1 MVFMVTDRK
10 TIRLLILEDSQ
21 NEAERI
27 VSLFRNAGH
36 ATRVHRI
43 TSLDDLNDAL
53 KNTWDLCI
61 AAHDSKNLAPLSALQ
76 TIQRTAR
83 DISFIQLIEDNSAE
97 LRIEML
103 ELGAQDAV
111 PRNEDELLVLVAK
124 RELAN
129 LEERRERRSAEVAL
143 REAEKRCQLL
153 LDSSV
158 DAIAYVHDGMHVYA
172 NRTYLQL
179 FGYDDHDELEG
190 MPMIDLI
197 AAQDQASFKDFLKH
211 YRSEEGHAEL
221 TCTGVTA
228 SNDNFKASISFSP
241 AHYDG
246 EPCMQAVI
254 RVAHDNAELE
264 EKLREISS
272 QDIVTGLYNR
282 QHFLELLD
290 NAAER
295 AVKAG
300 QPSSVAYIKVDH
312 YPTLQS
318 DLGIAGID
326 LLLADL
332 ANILRQQLSQDSQ
345 IARFADDVFTVLTPN
360 ITPEQSQD
368 ELLALMKKVETQLFD
383 INGRTAQTSLT
394 IGVAGLNEKTSKATD
409 VLKRAHGCADEATA
423 INTLKIYNPADEI
436 AAAASRGDVIAMLQ
450 QALENNSFKL
460 LFQPIISLR
469 GDKDELYEVLLR
481 LTNPQGEEIPPSEFI
496 NAAIASGFAEKIDRW
511 VLLNSIKLLTEHR
524 NKGHQTRLFI
534 HLSSASIQ
542 DQSLLPWL
550 SVALKASRLPA
561 DSIIVQIRET
571 DAVAY
576 LSQAKQLVKGLRDL
590 HCQVALGQFGCTL
603 NPFNTLK
610 HLDIDFVKIDGSFTK
625 ELSVPENQE
634 ALKET
639 LATLH
644 AQAKQSIVPFVE
656 SASVLSVLWQAG
668 VNYIQGHYLQG
679 PSQAMNY
686 DFSSGEE

>member
-1 MVFMVTDRK
+1 MVLMVTDRK

-43 TSLDDLNDAL
+43 TSLDDLNETL
-53 KNTWDLCI
+53 KSTWDLCI
-61 AAHDSKNLAPLSALQ
+61 AAPSSENLEPLIALQ

-83 DISFIQLIEDNSAE
+83 DISFIQLNQDNSAD
-97 LRIEML
+97 LRTEML
-103 ELGAQDAV
+103 ELGVQDAI
-111 PRNEDELLVLVAK
+111 PQSEDELLILVAK

-129 LEERRERRSAEVAL
+129 LEERRQRRAAEVAL
-143 REAEKRCQLL
+143 HEAEKRCQLL

-158 DAIAYVHDGMHVYA
+158 DAIAYVHDGMHIYA
-172 NRTYLQL
+172 NRAYLKL
-179 FGYDDHDELEG
+179 FDYADHDEMEG

-197 AAQDQASFKDFLKH
+197 AAQDQHNFKDFLKH
-211 YRSEEGHAEL
+211 YKSDEGNAEL

-228 SNDNFKASISFSP
+228 SADNFQASISFSP
-241 AHYDG
+241 AYYDG
-246 EPCMQAVI
+246 EPCVQVVI

-272 QDIVTGLYNR
+272 LDIVTGLFNR

-290 NAAER
+290 TAAER

-300 QPSSVAYIKVDH
+300 NPSSVAYIKIDH
-312 YPTLQS
+312 YAALQS

-326 LLLADL
+326 LLLTDL
-332 ANILRQQLSQDSQ
+332 ANILRQQLSQGSQ
-345 IARFADDVFTVLTPN
+345 IARFADDVFTVLTPDV
-360 ITPEQSQD
+360 TPEQNQA
-368 ELLALMKKVETQLFD
+368 ELLALMKKTEARLFD

-394 IGVAGLNEKTSKATD
+394 IGLAGLNEKTPKATE
-409 VLKRAHGCADEATA
+409 VLKRAHNCADETTQT
-423 INTLKIYNPADEI
+423 NTLKIYNPADEI
-436 AAAASRGDVIAMLQ
+436 AAAANRGDIVAMTQ

-469 GDKDELYEVLLR
+469 GDTDELYEVLLR
-481 LTNPQGEEIPPSEFI
+481 LVNPQGEEVPPNDFI
-496 NAAIASGFAEKIDRW
+496 NAAISAGLAEKIDRW

-524 NKGHQTRLFI
+524 SKGNQTRFFI

-542 DQSLLPWL
+542 DASLLPWL

-561 DSIIVQIRET
+561 DSIILQIRET

-576 LSQAKQLVKGLRDL
+576 LSQAKQLTQGLHEL

-625 ELSVPENQE
+625 ELSIAENQE
-634 ALKET
+634 SLKET
-639 LATLH
+639 LAALH

-656 SASVLSVLWQAG
+656 NASVLSVLWQAG

-686 DFSSGEE
+686 DFSSGDE

>member
-1 MVFMVTDRK
+1 M
-10 TIRLLILEDSQ
+10 
-21 NEAERI
+21 
-27 VSLFRNAGH
+27 
-36 ATRVHRI
+36 
-43 TSLDDLNDAL
+43 
-53 KNTWDLCI
+53 
-61 AAHDSKNLAPLSALQ
+61 
-76 TIQRTAR
+76 
-83 DISFIQLIEDNSAE
+83 
-97 LRIEML
+97 
-103 ELGAQDAV
+103 
-111 PRNEDELLVLVAK
+111 
-124 RELAN
+124 
-129 LEERRERRSAEVAL
+129 
-143 REAEKRCQLL
+143 
-153 LDSSV
+153 
-158 DAIAYVHDGMHVYA
+158 
-172 NRTYLQL
+172 
-179 FGYDDHDELEG
+179 
-190 MPMIDLI
+190 
-197 AAQDQASFKDFLKH
+197 
-211 YRSEEGHAEL
+211 
-221 TCTGVTA
+221 
-228 SNDNFKASISFSP
+228 
-241 AHYDG
+241 
-246 EPCMQAVI
+246 
-254 RVAHDNAELE
+254 
-264 EKLREISS
+264 
-272 QDIVTGLYNR
+272 
-282 QHFLELLD
+282 
-290 NAAER
+290 
-295 AVKAG
+295 
-300 QPSSVAYIKVDH
+300 
-312 YPTLQS
+312 
-318 DLGIAGID
+318 
-326 LLLADL
+326 
-332 ANILRQQLSQDSQ
+332 
-345 IARFADDVFTVLTPN
+345 
-360 ITPEQSQD
+360 
-368 ELLALMKKVETQLFD
+368 
-383 INGRTAQTSLT
+383 
-394 IGVAGLNEKTSKATD
+394 NEKTSKATD
-409 VLKRAHGCADEATA
+409 VLKRAHDCADEATA
-423 INTLKIYNPADEI
+423 INSLKIYNPADEI

>member
-53 KNTWDLCI
+53 KNIWDLCI
-61 AAHDSKNLAPLSALQ
+61 AAHHSKNLAPLSALQ

-83 DISFIQLIEDNSAE
+83 DISFIQLIEDNSAD
-97 LRIEML
+97 LRTEML
-103 ELGAQDAV
+103 ELGVQDAV

-179 FGYDDHDELEG
+179 FGYADHDEMEG

-211 YRSEEGHAEL
+211 YRSEEGNADL

-228 SNDNFKASISFSP
+228 TNDNFKASISFSP

-246 EPCMQAVI
+246 EPCVQVVI

-295 AVKAG
+295 AVKVG

-332 ANILRQQLSQDSQ
+332 ANILRQQLSQGSQ
-345 IARFADDVFTVLTPN
+345 IARFADDVFTVLTQN

-409 VLKRAHGCADEATA
+409 VLKRAHDCADEAKA

-481 LTNPQGEEIPPSEFI
+481 LTSPQGEEVPPSDFI
-496 NAAIASGFAEKIDRW
+496 NAAIAAGFAEKIDRW

-524 NKGHQTRLFI
+524 SKGHQTRFFI

-542 DQSLLPWL
+542 DPSLPPWL

-561 DSIIVQIRET
+561 DSIILQIRET

-576 LSQAKQLVKGLRDL
+576 LSQAKQLAKGLHDL

-639 LATLH
+639 LAALH

-686 DFSSGEE
+686 DFSSGDE